1 MMSSAVGVVDR
12 WSPRLAGRDSAGR
25 LAHAAIAAAGVAACA
40 VAAAVTLSGLTAEY
54 AVLQATA
61 RAAIV
66 GVPIAVGLYALH
78 GASSRFGQLLILTGF
93 IVCLGTLSES
103 PDPWLY
109 SIGRVVGWTIEV
121 ALVYLILSFPTGRL
135 PARVDRVL
143 VGLIGAVVLCLY
155 LPTALLVEDY
165 PVPSTVTACG
175 ESCPPNAFMVVANE
189 PAVVEDL
196 MRPLRELLTIAL
208 FVCVTIRVGLRI
220 RSASPLAKRA
230 LGPVLAVSIFRLVVF
245 LTALVARRLAPE
257 SAVPEVA
264 SWLLGLAIPLLAV
277 AFLVGVWRWRLF
289 IAEAMQRLAMRLQ
302 GRFRPPELRRALA
315 EEFDDPT
322 LEFVHRAGDH
332 WVDAAGEEI
341 PAPEATAEQA
351 LSDILDGGERVAAIL
366 HDPALSEDAAFT
378 ATATAYALMT
388 LESERLAAQT
398 DRLLSE
404 VREARMRARS
414 AAEEERRRIEHDLH
428 DGAQQRLIALGI
440 KLELAAER
448 TAALDPGA
456 AKLMRGLGAEV
467 DQALDEVRALARGD
481 LPAELGLGDAL
492 RTAARSSA
500 LPVTVLEIAVRR
512 YPHEIETAAF
522 FCCLEALQNAS
533 KHARD
538 ATVVVVELADDD
550 HALSLEVRDDGDGFD
565 ERAVGAGIGLASMRE
580 RIEAVGGEVSIR
592 SRPGGG
598 TRVRARIPIA

>member
-1 MMSSAVGVVDR
+1 M
-12 WSPRLAGRDSAGR
+12 
-25 LAHAAIAAAGVAACA
+25 
-40 VAAAVTLSGLTAEY
+40 
-54 AVLQATA
+54 
-61 RAAIV
+61 
-66 GVPIAVGLYALH
+66 
-78 GASSRFGQLLILTGF
+78 
-93 IVCLGTLSES
+93 
-103 PDPWLY
+103 
-109 SIGRVVGWTIEV
+109 
-121 ALVYLILSFPTGRL
+121 
-135 PARVDRVL
+135 
-143 VGLIGAVVLCLY
+143 
-155 LPTALLVEDY
+155 
-165 PVPSTVTACG
+165 
-175 ESCPPNAFMVVANE
+175 
-189 PAVVEDL
+189 
-196 MRPLRELLTIAL
+196 
-208 FVCVTIRVGLRI
+208 
-220 RSASPLAKRA
+220 
-230 LGPVLAVSIFRLVVF
+230 
-245 LTALVARRLAPE
+245 
-257 SAVPEVA
+257 A

-332 WVDAAGEEI
+332 WVDVAGEEI

-351 LSDILDGGERVAAIL
+351 LTEVFDGGERVAAIL

-456 AKLMRGLGAEV
+456 ANLMRGLGAEV

-512 YPHEIETAAF
+512 YPPRDRDRGLLLLSRGAAERVQARTQRDRRR
-522 FCCLEALQNAS
+522 CRARRRRPRADAGGARRRRRLRRARGERGDRAGE
-533 KHARD
+533 HARED
-538 ATVVVVELADDD
+538 
-550 HALSLEVRDDGDGFD
+550 RGRRRPGFD
-565 ERAVGAGIGLASMRE
+565 PFPAGRWNARAGAHPDRVTPCWSGSPGF
-580 RIEAVGGEVSIR
+580 IR
-592 SRPGGG
+592 AG
-598 TRVRARIPIA
+598 